1 MNPREAL
8 STDDAPSAATLMTTE
23 PASVPAVLYEAVR
36 AFRSTAGADVAWLAV
51 RESRSRSLVIRCADG
66 ARSPRIP
73 GLRIDPGIGVGGLV
87 LLTGEPWR
95 LDVDAEGD
103 LSPAERALL
112 ADEGIATVM
121 VVPLRTEAL
130 LPGETRLEGLAYV
143 GRRRRDRFSADV
155 MAGCVNLAERVA
167 RPVRDAWRLHGATRR
182 WAEAGASEAATDE
195 AATRRLDEL
204 ARLIAADVRILLRS
218 IIGMVF
224 RLDRSSGALHSLGVD
239 GPELAV
245 VRRGQVL
252 PPGCGSAG
260 RAIALRAPFVAR
272 DYGSGEVQVPPIMTA
287 TLPQTIPFTTL
298 SVPLIV
304 ADKVIGALTVARG
317 TQVPYAD
324 HEIRLAERAA
334 EAAAPALDR
343 AQREGETLRR
353 GHGASELS
361 RLAGSLTEIEPLNV
375 STVCERLVEGVRSLL
390 SGTDAAVWDPRGHL
404 AIQGRHPNGILADPG
419 AIRLQRLLRQV
430 SSTKRSFWSPD
441 LGTDPR
447 LAEPG
452 VPDPPPTH
460 EHRAV
465 LAVPVRLHDRM
476 LAILGVTGET
486 GRAFT
491 AADVEL
497 VQGLADQAALAIAN
511 ARACHDLEVSRAAVL
526 RHEKLVA
533 VGRLAAGL
541 AHELRNPLQNAVGF
555 IAELRERAGV
565 ETLLA
570 RPEFEEFPPF
580 LKQAHAEIRRA
591 ASIVD
596 RLLDYVRER
605 KLALEPVDLRQ
616 LVADA
621 VALVTAAAARQEK
634 RITVVPADTPLR
646 VRADA
651 VMLKQ
656 VVLNILGNALD
667 ALEGPGRV
675 EVEMHFEPEAA
686 GPGRVQLT
694 IRDTGRGIAP
704 ENLPNV
710 FDPFFT
716 TKEVG
721 KGVGLGLAVCQ
732 AMIEQHGGSI
742 AITSAGLG
750 QGATVVVELPAEP

>member
-1 MNPREAL
+1 MSTDAL
-8 STDDAPSAATLMTTE
+8 PADDAPTVTTSTAAE
-23 PASVPAVLYEAVR
+23 PASVPALLLEAVA
-36 AFRSTAGADVAWLAV
+36 AFRSTSEADAAWLAV
-51 RESRSRSLVIRCADG
+51 RESRSRSLMLRCADG
-66 ARSPRIP
+66 ARSAKVPE
-73 GLRIDPGIGVGGLV
+73 LRIDPGTGIGGLV

-103 LSPAERALL
+103 LSLAERALL
-112 ADEGIATVM
+112 TDEGIATVM
-121 VVPLRTEAL
+121 VVPLQADAL

-143 GRRRRDRFSADV
+143 GRRRRDRFSADA
-155 MAGCVNLAERVA
+155 MASCVRLAEKVA
-167 RPVRDAWRLHGATRR
+167 RPVRDAWRLHEVTQR

-204 ARLIAADVRILLRS
+204 AQLIAADGRVLLRS

-224 RLDRSSGALHSLGVD
+224 RLDRISGALHSIAYD

-304 ADKVIGALTVARG
+304 EDKVIGALTVARG

-324 HEIRLAERAA
+324 HEVCLAERAA
-334 EAAAPALDR
+334 EAAAPVLER
-343 AQREGETLRR
+343 AQRESENLRR
-353 GHGASELS
+353 GHGASALS
-361 RLAGSLTEIEPLNV
+361 RLAGSLTETQALDV
-375 STVCERLVEGVRSLL
+375 STVCQRLVDGVLSLL
-390 SGTDAAVWDPRGHL
+390 SGTDAAVWDPRGQL
-404 AIQGRHPNGILADPG
+404 AVQGRQPNGILADPG
-419 AIRLQRLLRQV
+419 ARRLQRLLRQV
-430 SSTKRSFWSPD
+430 SSAKRSFWTPD
-441 LGTDPR
+441 LETDPR

-452 VPDPPPTH
+452 VPDPHPKH

-465 LAVPVRLHDRM
+465 LAVPVRLQDRL
-476 LAILGVTGET
+476 LAILAVTGET
-486 GRAFT
+486 GHAFT
-491 AADVEL
+491 TADVEL

-511 ARACHDLEVSRAAVL
+511 ARAYHDLEVSRAAVL

-555 IAELRERAGV
+555 IAELRERA
-565 ETLLA
+565 EALLTG
-570 RPEFEEFPPF
+570 PEFDEFPSF
-580 LKQAHAEIRRA
+580 LKQAHAELRRA

-596 RLLDYVRER
+596 RLLGYVRER
-605 KLALEPVDLRQ
+605 KPTLEPVDLAQ

-621 VALVTAAAARQEK
+621 VALVAAGAARQEK
-634 RITVVPADTPLR
+634 RISVVPAATPLR
-646 VRADA
+646 IRGDA

-656 VVLNILGNALD
+656 VVLNILSNALD

-675 EVEMHFEPEAA
+675 EVEMHLEPEAA
-686 GPGRVQLT
+686 GPGRVHLT

-732 AMIEQHGGSI
+732 AMIEQHKGSI
-742 AITSAGLG
+742 SIVSAGMG
-750 QGATVVVELPAEP
+750 QGATVTVELPAEP

>member
-1 MNPREAL
+1 L
-8 STDDAPSAATLMTTE
+8 STDALPADDAPTVTTSTAAE
-23 PASVPAVLYEAVR
+23 PASVPALLLEAVA
-36 AFRSTAGADVAWLAV
+36 AFRNTSEADAAWLAV
-51 RESRSRSLVIRCADG
+51 RESRSRSLMLRCADG
-66 ARSPRIP
+66 ASSAKVPE
-73 GLRIDPGIGVGGLV
+73 LRIDPGTGIGGLV

-103 LSPAERALL
+103 LSLAERALL
-112 ADEGIATVM
+112 TDEGIATVM
-121 VVPLRTEAL
+121 VVPLQADAL

-143 GRRRRDRFSADV
+143 GRRRRDRFSADA
-155 MAGCVNLAERVA
+155 MASCVRLAEKVA
-167 RPVRDAWRLHGATRR
+167 RPVRDAWRLHEVTQR

-204 ARLIAADVRILLRS
+204 AQLIAADGRVLLRS

-224 RLDRSSGALHSLGVD
+224 RLDRISGALHSIAYD

-304 ADKVIGALTVARG
+304 GDKVIGALTVARG

-324 HEIRLAERAA
+324 HEVCLAERAA
-334 EAAAPALDR
+334 EAAAPVLER
-343 AQREGETLRR
+343 AQRESENLRR
-353 GHGASELS
+353 GHGASALS
-361 RLAGSLTEIEPLNV
+361 WFAGSLTETPALDV
-375 STVCERLVEGVRSLL
+375 STVCQRLVDGVLSLL
-390 SGTDAAVWDPRGHL
+390 SGTDAAVWDPRGQL
-404 AIQGRHPNGILADPG
+404 AVQGRQPNSILADPG
-419 AIRLQRLLRQV
+419 ARRLQRLLRQV
-430 SSTKRSFWSPD
+430 SSAKRSFWTPD
-441 LGTDPR
+441 LETDPR

-452 VPDPPPTH
+452 VPDPRPKH

-465 LAVPVRLHDRM
+465 LAVPVRLQDRL
-476 LAILGVTGET
+476 LAILAVTGET

-491 AADVEL
+491 TADVEL

-511 ARACHDLEVSRAAVL
+511 ARAYHDLEVSRAAVL

-555 IAELRERAGV
+555 IAELRERA
-565 ETLLA
+565 EALLTG
-570 RPEFEEFPPF
+570 PEFEEFPSF
-580 LKQAHAEIRRA
+580 LKQAHAELRRA

-596 RLLDYVRER
+596 RLLGYVRER
-605 KLALEPVDLRQ
+605 KPTLEPVDLAQ

-621 VALVTAAAARQEK
+621 VALVAAAAARQEK
-634 RITVVPADTPLR
+634 RIIVVPAATPLR
-646 VRADA
+646 IRGDA

-656 VVLNILGNALD
+656 VVLNILANALD

-675 EVEMHFEPEAA
+675 EVEMHPEPEAA

-732 AMIEQHGGSI
+732 AMIEQHKGSI
-742 AITSAGLG
+742 SIVSAGMG
-750 QGATVVVELPAEP
+750 QGATVTVELPAEP

>member
-1 MNPREAL
+1 LNTKAM
-8 STDDAPSAATLMTTE
+8 STNGAPGVTASTAAE
-23 PASVPAVLYEAVR
+23 PASVPALLHEAVA
-36 AFRSTAGADVAWLAV
+36 AFRSTAEADVAWLAV
-51 RESRSRSLVIRCADG
+51 RESRSRSLMIRCADG
-66 ARSPRIP
+66 ARSPKVP
-73 GLRIDPGIGVGGLV
+73 GLRIDPGVGVGGLV

-103 LSPAERALL
+103 LSLAERELL

-121 VVPLRTEAL
+121 VVPLRADAL

-143 GRRRRDRFSADV
+143 GRRRRDKFSADTTTRC
-155 MAGCVNLAERVA
+155 MKLAEEVA
-167 RPVRDAWRLHGATRR
+167 RAVRDAWRLHVVTHR
-182 WAEAGASEAATDE
+182 WAEAGAIEAATDE

-204 ARLIAADVRILLRS
+204 AQLIAGDTRVLLRS

-224 RLDRSSGALHSLGVD
+224 RLDRTSGALHSIGYD

-272 DYGSGEVQVPPIMTA
+272 NYGAGDVQVPPIMTA

-304 ADKVIGALTVARG
+304 EDKVIGALTVARG

-324 HEIRLAERAA
+324 HEISLVKRAA
-334 EAAAPALDR
+334 EAAAPVLER
-343 AQREGETLRR
+343 AQREGETVRR
-353 GHGASELS
+353 GHGASALS
-361 RLAGSLTEIEPLNV
+361 RLAGSLTEIQAMNV
-375 STVCERLVEGVRSLL
+375 LTVCERLVESVLALL

-404 AIQGRHPNGILADPG
+404 AFQGRDPNGILADPG

-430 SSTKRSFWSPD
+430 ASAKRSFWSPD

-452 VPDPPPTH
+452 VPDPRPRH

-465 LAVPVRLHDRM
+465 LAVPVRLQDRM
-476 LAILGVTGET
+476 LAILAVTGET

-511 ARACHDLEVSRAAVL
+511 ARAYHDLEVSRAAVL

-541 AHELRNPLQNAVGF
+541 AHELRNPLQNAVSF
-555 IAELRERAGV
+555 IAELRERAAADA
-565 ETLLA
+565 LFA
-570 RPEFEEFPPF
+570 RPELEDFPSF

-596 RLLDYVRER
+596 RLLGYVRER
-605 KLALEPVDLRQ
+605 KPTLELVDLRQ

-621 VALVTAAAARQEK
+621 VALVAAAAARQEK
-634 RITVVPADTPLR
+634 RIAVLRADTPLR
-646 VRADA
+646 IRADA
-651 VMLKQ
+651 VMLQQ
-656 VVLNILGNALD
+656 VVLNILANALD

-675 EVEMHFEPEAA
+675 EVAMHFEPQAE
-686 GPGRVQLT
+686 GPGRVQMT
-694 IRDTGRGIAP
+694 IRDTGRGIAE

-732 AMIEQHGGSI
+732 AMIEQHKGSI
-742 AITSAGLG
+742 AITSGGLG
-750 QGATVVVELPAEP
+750 QGATVIVELPAEP

>member
-1 MNPREAL
+1 L
-8 STDDAPSAATLMTTE
+8 STDALPADDAPSVATSTAAE
-23 PASVPAVLYEAVR
+23 PVSVPALLLEAVA
-36 AFRSTAGADVAWLAV
+36 AFRSTSEADAAWLAV
-51 RESRSRSLVIRCADG
+51 RESRSRSLMLRCADG
-66 ARSPRIP
+66 ASSAKVPE
-73 GLRIDPGIGVGGLV
+73 LRIDPGVGIGGLV

-103 LSPAERALL
+103 LSLAERALL
-112 ADEGIATVM
+112 TDEGIATVM
-121 VVPLRTEAL
+121 VVPLQADAL

-143 GRRRRDRFSADV
+143 GRRRRDRFSTDT
-155 MAGCVNLAERVA
+155 MASCVRLAEKVA
-167 RPVRDAWRLHGATRR
+167 RPIRDAWRLHEVTQR
-182 WAEAGASEAATDE
+182 WIEVGASEAATDE

-204 ARLIAADVRILLRS
+204 AQLLAADSRVLLRS

-224 RLDRSSGALHSLGVD
+224 RLDRISGALHSIAYD

-304 ADKVIGALTVARG
+304 GDKVIGALTVARG
-317 TQVPYAD
+317 TQVPFAD
-324 HEIRLAERAA
+324 HEVCLAERAA
-334 EAAAPALDR
+334 EAAAPVLER
-343 AQREGETLRR
+343 AQRESETLRR
-353 GHGASELS
+353 GHGASALS
-361 RLAGSLTEIEPLNV
+361 RLAGSLTETQALDV
-375 STVCERLVEGVRSLL
+375 STVCQRLVDGVLSLL
-390 SGTDAAVWDPRGHL
+390 SGTDAAVWDPRGQL
-404 AIQGRHPNGILADPG
+404 AVQGRQPNGILADPG
-419 AIRLQRLLRQV
+419 ARRLQRLLRQV
-430 SSTKRSFWSPD
+430 SSAKRSFWTPD
-441 LGTDPR
+441 LETDPR

-452 VPDPPPTH
+452 VPDPRPKH

-465 LAVPVRLHDRM
+465 LAVPVRLQDRL
-476 LAILGVTGET
+476 LAVLAVTGET

-491 AADVEL
+491 TADVEL

-511 ARACHDLEVSRAAVL
+511 ARAYHDLEVSRAAVL

-555 IAELRERAGV
+555 IAELRERA
-565 ETLLA
+565 EALLTG
-570 RPEFEEFPPF
+570 PEFEEFPSF
-580 LKQAHAEIRRA
+580 LKQAHAELRRA

-596 RLLDYVRER
+596 RLLGYVRER
-605 KLALEPVDLRQ
+605 KPTLEPVDLAQ

-621 VALVTAAAARQEK
+621 VALVAAAAARQEK
-634 RITVVPADTPLR
+634 RIVVVPAATPLR
-646 VRADA
+646 IRGDA

-656 VVLNILGNALD
+656 VVLNILANALD

-675 EVEMHFEPEAA
+675 EVKMHLEPEAG
-686 GPGRVQLT
+686 GPGHVQLT

-732 AMIEQHGGSI
+732 AMIEQHKGSI
-742 AITSAGLG
+742 SIVSAGMG
-750 QGATVVVELPAEP
+750 QGATVTVELPAEP

>member
-1 MNPREAL
+1 MSTDAL
-8 STDDAPSAATLMTTE
+8 PADDAPTVTTSTAAE
-23 PASVPAVLYEAVR
+23 PASVPALLLEAVA
-36 AFRSTAGADVAWLAV
+36 AFRNTSEADAAWLAV
-51 RESRSRSLVIRCADG
+51 RESRSRSLMLRCADG
-66 ARSPRIP
+66 ASSAKVPE
-73 GLRIDPGIGVGGLV
+73 LRIDPGTGIGGLV

-103 LSPAERALL
+103 LSLAERALL
-112 ADEGIATVM
+112 TDEGIATVM
-121 VVPLRTEAL
+121 VVPLQADAL

-143 GRRRRDRFSADV
+143 GRRRRDRFSADA
-155 MAGCVNLAERVA
+155 MASCVRLAEKVA
-167 RPVRDAWRLHGATRR
+167 RPVRDAWRLHEVTQR

-204 ARLIAADVRILLRS
+204 AQLIAADGRVLLRS

-224 RLDRSSGALHSLGVD
+224 RLDRISGALHSIAYD

-304 ADKVIGALTVARG
+304 GDKVIGALTVARG

-324 HEIRLAERAA
+324 HEVCLAERAA
-334 EAAAPALDR
+334 EAAAPVLER
-343 AQREGETLRR
+343 AQRESENLRR
-353 GHGASELS
+353 GHGASALS
-361 RLAGSLTEIEPLNV
+361 WFAGSLTETPALDV
-375 STVCERLVEGVRSLL
+375 STVCQRLVDGVLSLL
-390 SGTDAAVWDPRGHL
+390 SGTDAAVWDPRGQL
-404 AIQGRHPNGILADPG
+404 AVQGRQPNSILADPG
-419 AIRLQRLLRQV
+419 ARRLQRLLRQV
-430 SSTKRSFWSPD
+430 SSAKRSFWTPD
-441 LGTDPR
+441 LETDPR

-452 VPDPPPTH
+452 VPDPRPKH

-465 LAVPVRLHDRM
+465 LAVPVRLQDRL
-476 LAILGVTGET
+476 LAILAVTGET

-491 AADVEL
+491 TADVEL

-511 ARACHDLEVSRAAVL
+511 ARAYHDLEVSRAAVL

-555 IAELRERAGV
+555 IAELRERA
-565 ETLLA
+565 EALLTG
-570 RPEFEEFPPF
+570 PEFEEFPSF
-580 LKQAHAEIRRA
+580 LKQAHAELRRA

-596 RLLDYVRER
+596 RLLGYVRER
-605 KLALEPVDLRQ
+605 KPTLEPVDLAQ

-621 VALVTAAAARQEK
+621 VALVAAAAARQEK
-634 RITVVPADTPLR
+634 RIIVVPAATPLR
-646 VRADA
+646 IRGDA

-656 VVLNILGNALD
+656 VVLNILANALD

-675 EVEMHFEPEAA
+675 EVEMHPEPEAA

-732 AMIEQHGGSI
+732 AMIEQHKGSI
-742 AITSAGLG
+742 SIVSAGMG
-750 QGATVVVELPAEP
+750 QGATVTVELPAEP

>member
-1 MNPREAL
+1 MNPEAL
-8 STDDAPSAATLMTTE
+8 STDEAPSAATSMATK

-36 AFRSTAGADVAWLAV
+36 AFRSTAEADVAWLAV
-51 RESRSRSLVIRCADG
+51 RESRSRSLMIRCADG

-73 GLRIDPGIGVGGLV
+73 GLRIDPGSGVGGLV

-103 LSPAERALL
+103 LSLAERALL

-121 VVPLRTEAL
+121 VVPLQADAL

-143 GRRRRDRFSADV
+143 GRRRRDKFSADV
-155 MAGCVNLAERVA
+155 TASCMRLAEKVA
-167 RPVRDAWRLHGATRR
+167 RPVRDAWRLHEVTHR
-182 WAEAGASEAATDE
+182 WAEAGASEAATDD

-204 ARLIAADVRILLRS
+204 VQLIAADSRVLLRS

-224 RLDRSSGALHSLGVD
+224 RLDRISGALHSIGYD

-260 RAIALRAPFVAR
+260 RAIASRAPFIAR

-304 ADKVIGALTVARG
+304 EDKVIGALTVARG

-324 HEIRLAERAA
+324 HEVFLAERAA
-334 EAAAPALDR
+334 EAAAPVLER

-353 GHGASELS
+353 GHGASALS
-361 RLAGSLTEIEPLNV
+361 RLAGSLTETQAQDV
-375 STVCERLVEGVRSLL
+375 STVCQHLVDGVRSLL
-390 SGTDAAVWDPRGHL
+390 SGTDAAVWDPRGQL
-404 AIQGRHPNGILADPG
+404 AVQGRQPNSILADPG
-419 AIRLQRLLRQV
+419 ATRLQRLLRKV
-430 SSTKRSFWSPD
+430 SSAKRPFWTPD
-441 LGTDPR
+441 LETDPR

-452 VPDPPPTH
+452 VPDPRPSH

-465 LAVPVRLHDRM
+465 LAVPVRLQDRL
-476 LAILGVTGET
+476 LAILAVTGET

-491 AADVEL
+491 TADVEL

-511 ARACHDLEVSRAAVL
+511 ARAYHDLEVSRAAVL

-555 IAELRERAGV
+555 IAELRERA
-565 ETLLA
+565 EAEALLA
-570 RPEFEEFPPF
+570 RPEFEEFPSF

-596 RLLDYVRER
+596 RLLGYVRER
-605 KLALEPVDLRQ
+605 KPTLEPVDLPQ

-621 VALVTAAAARQEK
+621 VALVAAAAARQEK
-634 RITVVPADTPLR
+634 RIAVAPTDTPLR
-646 VRADA
+646 IRADA

-656 VVLNILGNALD
+656 VVLNILANALD

-694 IRDTGRGIAP
+694 IRDTGRGIAR

-732 AMIEQHGGSI
+732 AMVEQHKGSI

-750 QGATVVVELPAEP
+750 QGATVIVELPAEP